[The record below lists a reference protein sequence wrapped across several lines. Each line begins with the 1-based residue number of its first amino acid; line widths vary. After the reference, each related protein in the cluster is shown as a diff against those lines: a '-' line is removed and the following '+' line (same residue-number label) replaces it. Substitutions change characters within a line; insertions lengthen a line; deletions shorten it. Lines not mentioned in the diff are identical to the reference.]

1 MHNNIFLS
9 GVALLA
15 LSAAMPAQAS
25 EKGSGQ
31 KNENGKSAERKGGF
45 GDSNGRADKGVSK
58 AQSHSAHMAD
68 GKSKAD
74 HKDTKHNAKMPSY
87 DDKSLRNDWKDDRK
101 ADKKDGVNLKRGE
114 FDRGDNFRMRS
125 ISNGR
130 YSWNPPTYQGCPPG
144 LAKKNNG
151 CLPPGQARKI
161 GRYDDQQSR
170 WFRYSNWFSENRTG
184 DWRYD
189 RGFAY
194 RIDPATNLAR
204 SITPL
209 LGGALFGGKMWPQ
222 GYTDYDTTPYYSRYY
237 GAGENQSIRYA
248 DGAVFRVDP
257 KTQMIGSVVGLL
269 TGDGWN
275 VGSPAPQGYDLYNVP
290 ANYRD
295 QYADS
300 DANAYRYND
309 GRVYEIDP
317 TTLVV
322 RKIIDLV
329 L

>member
-1 MHNNIFLS
+1 MRNLVFLT
-9 GVALLA
+9 GVALLTLPLA
-15 LSAAMPAQAS
+15 VPAQAF
-25 EKGSGQ
+25 EKGGGE
-31 KNENGKSAERKGGF
+31 KKDNGKSAERKGG
-45 GDSNGRADKGVSK
+45 SNGRADKGESK
-58 AQSHSAHMAD
+58 AQSHSSHMASD
-68 GKSKAD
+68 KSKAD
-74 HKDTKHNAKMPSY
+74 LKDAKHNAKMPSY
-87 DDKSLRNDWKDDRK
+87 DDNSSRKDWKSDRK
-101 ADKKDGVNLKRGE
+101 ADKKDGVNLSRGDS
-114 FDRGDNFRMRS
+114 DRGDNWRMRS
-125 ISNGR
+125 VSNGR
-130 YSWNPPTYQGCPPG
+130 YSWNPPTYEGCPPG

-151 CLPPGQARKI
+151 CLPPGQAKKI

-170 WFRYSNWFSENRTG
+170 WFRYSNWFSENRDS

-194 RIDPATNLAR
+194 RIDPATNLAQ

-209 LGGALFGGKMWPQ
+209 LGGALFGGNMWPQ
-222 GYTDYDTTPYYSRYY
+222 GYADYDATPYYSRYY

-257 KTQMIGSVVGLL
+257 KTQMINSVVGLL

-275 VGSPAPQGYDLYNVP
+275 VGAPAPQGYDLYNVP

-300 DANAYRYND
+300 DTSAYRYND
-309 GRVYEIDP
+309 GRVYEVDP
-317 TTLVV
+317 TTLIV

>member
-1 MHNNIFLS
+1 MRNFVYLM
-9 GVALLA
+9 GAALFALPLA
-15 LSAAMPAQAS
+15 VPAQAL
-25 EKGSGQ
+25 EKGGGQ
-31 KNENGKSAERKGGF
+31 KNESGKSADHKGG
-45 GDSNGRADKGVSK
+45 GK
-58 AQSHSAHMAD
+58 ARSYSSHMASD
-68 GKSKAD
+68 KTNAGN
-74 HKDTKHNAKMPSY
+74 KDAKNNAKMPS
-87 DDKSLRNDWKDDRK
+87 KSDGSSRNDWKDDRK
-101 ADKKDGVNLKRGE
+101 ADKKDGVNLTRDG

-125 ISNGR
+125 VSNGR
-130 YSWNPPTYQGCPPG
+130 YSWNPPTYVGCPPG

-151 CLPPGQARKI
+151 CLPPGQAKKI

-170 WFRYSNWFSENRTG
+170 WFRYSNWFSENRDG

-209 LGGALFGGKMWPQ
+209 LGGALFGGNMWPT
-222 GYTDYDTTPYYSRYY
+222 GYTNYDATPYYSRYY
-237 GAGENQSIRYA
+237 GARDNQSIRYA

-257 KTQMIGSVVGLL
+257 KTQMISSVVGLL
-269 TGDGWN
+269 TGDDWN
-275 VGSPAPQGYDLYNVP
+275 VGARAPQGYDMYNVP

-300 DANAYRYND
+300 NTSAYRYND
-309 GRVYEIDP
+309 GRVYEMDP

-322 RKIIDLV
+322 RKIINLV